1 MSDWFVL
8 ATARNWTA
16 AVVNQGNRVLSLQE
30 SSTPPLD
37 SDSFFEWTRNRQL
50 NPDFTHVEDHLF
62 VTTVHKAVEWLGE
75 AHKRNLLEPELTA
88 SFILAADQSK
98 LVRDIREHFLK
109 YLNGGGWDRDKNEV
123 VIDVNNGGTK
133 AKIDASSVIVTDEGR
148 LIGGRINVQR
158 LMKEANTLHPLLFE
172 QQNKVMKQEAD
183 QRIG

>member
-16 AVVNQGNRVLSLQE
+16 AVVHQGIRVLRLQE
-30 SSTPPLD
+30 SSTPPQD
-37 SDSFFEWTRNRQL
+37 SGRFSEWARNRQL
-50 NPDFTHVEDHLF
+50 NPDFTYVEDHLF
-62 VTTVHKAVEWLGE
+62 VTTVHKSVEWLHE
-75 AHKRNLLEPELTA
+75 AHKRNLLEPELTE

-109 YLNGGGWDRDKNEV
+109 YLNGDGWDRDKNEV
-123 VIDVNNGGTK
+123 VIDVNSGSTT

-158 LMKEANTLHPLLFE
+158 LMKEAEALHPLLFE
-172 QQNKVMKQEAD
+172 QQNKIMMQEAG
-183 QRIG
+183 QRIR